1 MAKQPAGIDKTSLNV
16 FGFKPRVAFKN
27 GFRAVSCGQ
36 HLKDMLNGKP
46 PPSYDRFP
54 AEYPGVYRD
63 PF

>member
-1 MAKQPAGIDKTSLNV
+1 
-16 FGFKPRVAFKN
+16 
-27 GFRAVSCGQ
+27 
-36 HLKDMLNGKP
+36 MLNGKP